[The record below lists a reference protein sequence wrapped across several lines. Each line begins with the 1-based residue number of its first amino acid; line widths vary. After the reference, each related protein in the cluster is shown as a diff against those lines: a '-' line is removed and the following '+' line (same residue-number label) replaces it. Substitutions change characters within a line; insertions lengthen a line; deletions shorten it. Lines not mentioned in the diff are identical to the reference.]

1 MDLQALI
8 LDYIFTERAGV
19 IAFLATFTYFIFQ
32 QNKTLSTIEKELV
45 SLRDKVNRLVNRT
58 DDTTSDISSL
68 SSRISNLSGA
78 VSDATTVAEGT
89 KKELSMLAE
98 GINSETVFNEAIDEK
113 INRKKNDRKRWWDS
127 PSPNCCRLLF
137 VQTQSYQGG
146 TAGRKGLHA
155 HCPELKAK

>member
-1 MDLQALI
+1 MDLQVLI

-19 IAFLATFTYFIFQ
+19 LAFLATTIYFIFQ

-98 GINSETVFNEAIDEK
+98 GINSETVFNEAID
-113 INRKKNDRKRWWDS
+113 
-127 PSPNCCRLLF
+127 L
-137 VQTQSYQGG
+137 
-146 TAGRKGLHA
+146 ARKGSSADDIVAQTKLSKDQAETIVRFHGS
-155 HCPELKAK
+155 KV

>member
-1 MDLQALI
+1 MDFQVLI

-19 IAFLATFTYFIFQ
+19 IAFLATTIYFIFQ
-32 QNKTLSTIEKELV
+32 QNKTLSTIEKEVV

-98 GINSETVFNEAIDEK
+98 VINSETVFNEAID
-113 INRKKNDRKRWWDS
+113 
-127 PSPNCCRLLF
+127 L
-137 VQTQSYQGG
+137 
-146 TAGRKGLHA
+146 ARKGSSADDIVAQTKLSKDQAETIVRFHGS
-155 HCPELKAK
+155 KV

>member
-1 MDLQALI
+1 MDLQVLI

-19 IAFLATFTYFIFQ
+19 IAFLATTVYFIFQ
-32 QNKTLSTIEKELV
+32 QNKTLSTMEKELV

-98 GINSETVFNEAIDEK
+98 GINSETVFNEAID
-113 INRKKNDRKRWWDS
+113 
-127 PSPNCCRLLF
+127 L
-137 VQTQSYQGG
+137 
-146 TAGRKGLHA
+146 ARKGSSADDIVAQTKLSKDQAETIVRFHGS
-155 HCPELKAK
+155 KV

>member
-1 MDLQALI
+1 MDLQVLI

-19 IAFLATFTYFIFQ
+19 IAFLATTIYFIFQ
-32 QNKTLSTIEKELV
+32 QNKTLSTMEKELV

-58 DDTTSDISSL
+58 DDATSDISSL

-98 GINSETVFNEAIDEK
+98 GINSETVFNEAID
-113 INRKKNDRKRWWDS
+113 
-127 PSPNCCRLLF
+127 L
-137 VQTQSYQGG
+137 
-146 TAGRKGLHA
+146 ARKGSSADDIVAQTKLSKDQAETIVRFHGS
-155 HCPELKAK
+155 KD

>member
-1 MDLQALI
+1 MDLQVLI

-19 IAFLATFTYFIFQ
+19 IAFLATTIYFILQ
-32 QNKTLSTIEKELV
+32 QNKSLSTIEKELM
-45 SLRDKVNRLVNRT
+45 SLKDKVNRLVNRS

-98 GINSETVFNEAIDEK
+98 GINSETVFNEAID
-113 INRKKNDRKRWWDS
+113 
-127 PSPNCCRLLF
+127 L
-137 VQTQSYQGG
+137 
-146 TAGRKGLHA
+146 ARKGSSADDIVAQTKLSKDQAETIVRFHGS
-155 HCPELKAK
+155 KS

>member
-1 MDLQALI
+1 MDLQVLI

-19 IAFLATFTYFIFQ
+19 IAFLATFIYFIFQ
-32 QNKTLSTIEKELV
+32 QNKTLSIIEKEVV
-45 SLRDKVNRLVNRT
+45 SLRDKVNRLLNRT

-98 GINSETVFNEAIDEK
+98 GINSETVFNEAID
-113 INRKKNDRKRWWDS
+113 
-127 PSPNCCRLLF
+127 L
-137 VQTQSYQGG
+137 
-146 TAGRKGLHA
+146 ARKGSSADDIVAQTKLSKDQAETIVRFHGS
-155 HCPELKAK
+155 KV